1 MDITGHHH
9 IFSKKSDKEEYMTN
23 ISIMFFLS
31 FSGGCVPFFSPGRIL
46 LFSTLTFMH
55 IHYNYAVSIKINKN
69 NII

>member
-1 MDITGHHH
+1 
-9 IFSKKSDKEEYMTN
+9 MTN